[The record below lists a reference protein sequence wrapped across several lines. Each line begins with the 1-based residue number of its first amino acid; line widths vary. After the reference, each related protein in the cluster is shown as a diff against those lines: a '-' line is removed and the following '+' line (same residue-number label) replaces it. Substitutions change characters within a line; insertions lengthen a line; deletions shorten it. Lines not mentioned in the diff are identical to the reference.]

1 MNSVASSKG
10 IALIQVLI
18 LSAVLS
24 VVMLSMNFQV
34 REHLKMALAAEQ
46 YTDTLLQL
54 RSAESEVMFQLL
66 TEEWQLLPALSAEKG
81 IGWNFHGK
89 DFRYGAVSVNLQDTS
104 GLMNVSAMDRKV
116 LQHLLASKAK
126 ADALVAVL
134 KDWQD
139 PDNRPSDQ
147 GAEQESYPSSVQ
159 VRNSGIQFIE
169 ELQLIQG
176 MTPQLYD
183 QLVPLTSFFTRGIN
197 VNQQPDALWQL
208 IYPATQ
214 FEELVRQRNQS
225 QLSSTSMERVMGQAI
240 DEFSRFGVGP
250 VFRIRFTAQDSD
262 VKLSKEI
269 TVRIA
274 PVQPVP
280 VELLELRHQ
289 SPLVE
294 FSQ

>member
-1 MNSVASSKG
+1 MNPLPSSRG

-18 LSAVLS
+18 LSTVLS

-34 REHLKMALAAEQ
+34 REHLKMAEAAEK
-46 YTDTLLQL
+46 YANTLLEL

-66 TEEWQLLPALSAEKG
+66 TEEWQLLPALSVEKG
-81 IGWNFHGK
+81 INWNFHGK
-89 DFRYGAVSVNLQDTS
+89 EFQVGKVSVNLQDTS

-116 LQHLLASKAK
+116 LQHLMANKAS

-139 PDNRPSDQ
+139 PDSRPSDQ
-147 GAEQESYPSSVQ
+147 GAEQDSYPPSVQ

-176 MTPQLYD
+176 MTPQLYN

-208 IYPATQ
+208 IYPAAQ
-214 FEELVRQRNQS
+214 YEELIRQRDQL
-225 QLSSTSMERVMGQAI
+225 QLSSSGMERVMGHAI

-250 VFRIRFTAQDSD
+250 VFRIRFTAYDSD

-280 VELLELRHQ
+280 VELFELRHQ

-294 FSQ
+294 ISQ

>member
-1 MNSVASSKG
+1 MNRMAPKG

-34 REHLKMALAAEQ
+34 REHLKMAQAAEA
-46 YTDTLLQL
+46 YADASLQL

-66 TEEWQLLPALSAEKG
+66 TEEWQKLPELSASKG
-81 IGWNFHGK
+81 IAWNFHGR
-89 DFRYGAVSVNLQDTS
+89 DFQLGTVSVNVQDTS
-104 GLMNVSAMDRKV
+104 GLMNISAIDRKV
-116 LQHLLASKAK
+116 LEQLLNNKAA

-147 GAEQESYPSSVQ
+147 GAEQDSYPPTIQ

-176 MTPQLYD
+176 MTPELYNQLI
-183 QLVPLTSFFTRGIN
+183 PLTSFFTRGIN
-197 VNQQPDALWQL
+197 VNQQPDALWRLQ
-208 IYPATQ
+208 YPATQ
-214 FEELVRQRNQS
+214 FEELVRQRDQL
-225 QLSSTSMERVMGQAI
+225 QLSSSGMERVMGRVI

-250 VFRIRFTAQDSD
+250 VFRIRFTAHDSD
-262 VKLSKEI
+262 VKLSREI

-280 VELLELRHQ
+280 VELFELRHQ
-289 SPLVE
+289 TPLVE
-294 FSQ
+294 TSQ